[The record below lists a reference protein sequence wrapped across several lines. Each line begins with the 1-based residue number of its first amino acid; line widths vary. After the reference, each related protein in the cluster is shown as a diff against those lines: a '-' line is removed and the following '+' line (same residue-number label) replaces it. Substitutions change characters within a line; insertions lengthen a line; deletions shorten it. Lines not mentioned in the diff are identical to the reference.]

1 MINETCTRRSRASN
15 QSSDASRETLLL
27 FQMNV
32 ITLKLIN
39 GDEIIGREV
48 GSTTNSITLDKVFVL
63 RLHQTQDGSVGVGM
77 MPWMISE
84 DGEIEFDKR
93 NILAGPFAP
102 PHDMERGYLSQSSGL
117 QL

>member
-1 MINETCTRRSRASN
+1 
-15 QSSDASRETLLL
+15 
-27 FQMNV
+27 MNV

-84 DGEIEFDKR
+84 DGEIEFSMR
-93 NILAGPFAP
+93 NVLAGPFTP
-102 PHDMERGYLSQSSGL
+102 PHDMECGYLSQSSGI

>member
-1 MINETCTRRSRASN
+1 
-15 QSSDASRETLLL
+15 
-27 FQMNV
+27 MNV

-48 GSTTNSITLDKVFVL
+48 GGTTNSITLDKVFVL

-84 DGEIEFDKR
+84 DGEIEFDRR
-93 NILAGPFAP
+93 NILAGPFTP
-102 PHDMERGYLSQSSGL
+102 PHDMERGYLSQSSGIKL
-117 QL
+117 